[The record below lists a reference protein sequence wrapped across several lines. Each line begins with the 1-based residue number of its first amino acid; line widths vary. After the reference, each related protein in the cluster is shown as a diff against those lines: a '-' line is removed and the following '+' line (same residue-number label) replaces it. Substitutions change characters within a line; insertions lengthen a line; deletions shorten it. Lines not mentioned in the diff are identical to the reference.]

1 MCKQEKTV
9 KVKSYYSVG
18 TIVSPFVIAICSLA
32 IIGGI
37 LHLEE
42 LFDKTVQVKIIIGV
56 IYAVFFVI
64 MPLAV
69 YLLTYVFCNVDI
81 YSETGIKRV
90 KGKKVIFEVKW
101 EDINEIVY
109 AGLYGILFQTPFC
122 IIGESKIK
130 LTEKPQVE
138 NLSYDTKTFWTPVK
152 LKQLIEIMEIAPKEV
167 WIDDVTK
174 RRIERYKKKL
184 AKKEN
189 KEKTRKTNNK

>member
-9 KVKSYYSVG
+9 KVKSYYSKVV
-18 TIVSPFVIAICSLA
+18 TFTPFLAAGFAFFIILYIIAMCEPDDYPLIADL
-32 IIGGI
+32 I
-37 LHLEE
+37 LSG
-42 LFDKTVQVKIIIGV
+42 IIIIV
-56 IYAVFFVI
+56 CVV
-64 MPLAV
+64 MPAYLFLA
-69 YLLTYVFCNVDI
+69 TYVFCNVDI

-101 EDINEIVY
+101 ENINEITY

-152 LKQLIEIMEIAPKEV
+152 LKGSYEIDKFKI
-167 WIDDVTK
+167 
-174 RRIERYKKKL
+174 
-184 AKKEN
+184 
-189 KEKTRKTNNK
+189 